1 MARLPRLVVPGQ
13 LHLLVQ
19 RGHNR
24 QPVFDT
30 DADYR
35 AYIDAMRECAL
46 THKVGL
52 HAYALVPNA
61 VHLLVTPADADGMSR
76 MMQALGRRYAG
87 WYNRSHGRS
96 GALWDGR
103 FRAGLIEASSHL
115 LQATVLVESQPQRA
129 GAVPD
134 AALWGWSSL
143 PHHLG
148 RRNDAAVADHPLFWS
163 LGNTPFDRE
172 MAYRRLFEQ
181 GLSAAEARQLEETAD
196 KGWALGSAA
205 FLSMLA
211 GQLERPIQPRPR
223 GRPRKIDSVP
233 D

>member
-13 LHLLVQ
+13 LHLVVQ

-35 AYIDAMRECAL
+35 SYIDALRECAL
-46 THKVGL
+46 THKVAV

-61 VHLLVTPADADGMSR
+61 VHLLVTPVESEGLSR

-103 FRAGLIEASSHL
+103 FRAGLVEASLHL
-115 LQATVLVESQPQRA
+115 LQATLLVESQPQRVGVVA
-129 GAVPD
+129 D
-134 AALWGWSSL
+134 ASRWGWSSL
-143 PHHLG
+143 AHHLG
-148 RRNDAAVADHPLFWS
+148 HRNDPAVADHPLFWA

-181 GLSAAEARQLEETAD
+181 GLGAAQARQLEEVAV
-196 KGWALGSAA
+196 KGWALGSTA
-205 FLSMLA
+205 FLSMVA
-211 GQLERPIQPRPR
+211 VRVERPVRPRPR
-223 GRPRKIDSVP
+223 GRPRKKESVP
-233 D
+233 N